1 MTEMKV
7 SGLTKYQKRTLFWLA
22 DWGKDFGGL
31 GYADGRSAQELI
43 KRRWA
48 DACVRVDTGMKGVM
62 ACEMRYVITA
72 EGRKAAHELG
82 WRP

>member
-1 MTEMKV
+1 MTD
-7 SGLTKYQKRTLFWLA
+7 LTKQQKLALFWLA
-22 DWGKDFGGL
+22 DWDHNTGGL

-43 KRRWA
+43 KRRWVE
-48 DACVRVDTGMKGVM
+48 ACVRVDTGMKGVM

-72 EGRKAAHELG
+72 EGRKAAIKLG